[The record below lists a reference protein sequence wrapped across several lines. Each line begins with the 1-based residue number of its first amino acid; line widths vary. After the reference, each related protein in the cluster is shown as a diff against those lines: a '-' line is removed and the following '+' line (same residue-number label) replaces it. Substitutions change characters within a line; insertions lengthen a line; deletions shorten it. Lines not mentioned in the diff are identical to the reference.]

1 MLLTPIKLT
10 FYDRKTQEATKEFS
24 QSVITFGMLLRASQ
38 LSEIIESAEKKEKKW
53 WMWWEKNITKEEE
66 QINAMLKLVVDL
78 FDNQFTI
85 DELRDGADVSDVV
98 TVLRSI
104 TSRATNIMT
113 ANPTQPRRRHP
124 VKKDTGS

>member
-85 DELRDGADVSDVV
+85 DELRDGADVSEVV

>member
-10 FYDRKTQEATKEFS
+10 FYDRKTQEVIKEFS

-85 DELRDGADVSDVV
+85 DELRDGADVSEVV